1 MGAIIYLITSPLFWA
16 LFVLAAIFGAGLHK
30 VFGARKKKPKIPTIR
45 PSADASASVEAAS
58 IHAQDTLK
66 PVYNRYASG
75 SDDASAYYTHAVKK
89 KH

>member
-30 VFGARKKKPKIPTIR
+30 VFGSRKKKPKIPTIH
-45 PSADASASVEAAS
+45 PSADASASVEAAAH
-58 IHAQDTLK
+58 HAQNTLK
-66 PVYNRYASG
+66 PVYSRYASG
-75 SDDASAYYTHAVKK
+75 SDDTLAYTPAVKK